1 MKRRAVV
8 LMSGGLDSILA
19 TRILQEQGIEVEAL
33 NFRTIFTCCQDMSA
47 QASHELGVRLTV
59 VGQEDEYL
67 DLIKKPK
74 YGYGRGANPCV
85 DCRIYMFQI
94 AKKFMEQV
102 DAQFIASGEV
112 VGQRPM
118 SQKYRDLKIISE
130 DSDLTDLLLR
140 PLSAKLLPETRPE
153 REGIVD
159 REQLYDIQGRSRK
172 RLIELANHFGIKH
185 IPQPSTGCSLTERD
199 FGYKVHDLIQI
210 QPHSGRWDFE
220 LLRYGRHI
228 RVDSDTRIVVGRDEQ
243 ENLSMA
249 AMFAQEESTA
259 SVMFTPQNFCGPTVL
274 ICGPAT
280 DANLELASGL
290 VLRYSKRYD
299 SKSALCEI
307 RHTHGDTELLPL
319 VEHEAALECAT
330 L

>member
-47 QASHELGVRLTV
+47 QAAHELGVRLTV
-59 VGQEDEYL
+59 VGQEDEYIEL
-67 DLIKKPK
+67 LKKPK

-94 AKKFMEQV
+94 AKKFMEQI

-118 SQKYRDLKIISE
+118 SQKHGDLKIISE
-130 DSDLTDLLLR
+130 DSGLTDLLLR
-140 PLSAKLLPETRPE
+140 PLSAKLLPITKPE

-159 REQLYDIQGRSRK
+159 RQRLYDIQGRSRK
-172 RLIELANHFGIKH
+172 RLFALADRYGIKN
-185 IPQPSTGCSLTERD
+185 IPTPSTGCSLTERD
-199 FGYKVHDLIQI
+199 FGNKVHDLIQI
-210 QPHSGRWDFE
+210 QPQSTRWDFE
-220 LLRYGRHI
+220 LLNYGRHI
-228 RVDSDTRIVVGRDEQ
+228 RVDANTRIVIGRDEQ

-249 AMFAQEESTA
+249 AMFKQEESTA
-259 SVMFTPQNFCGPTVL
+259 SVMFTPDNFCGPTAL

-280 DANLELASGL
+280 DETMRLAGGL
-290 VLRYSKRYD
+290 VLRYSKRFD
-299 SKSALCEI
+299 PHNALCEI
-307 RHTHGDTELLPL
+307 QQNGSIQIVPL
-319 VEHEAALECAT
+319 VAQEAALECAT